1 VLSGD
6 CDIVDPRELDDLVAQ
21 GWTLMDVRTE
31 EEHAAGA
38 IPGSIN
44 VPIDSLRDQLD
55 TPADAPI
62 VVYCEVGQRGHTATA
77 LMHELGIQ
85 ARNLDGG
92 YQTRLA
98 FNRAQADD
106 PPR

>member
-1 VLSGD
+1 AGAPQRREHL
-6 CDIVDPRELDDLVAQ
+6 VDQ
-21 GWTLMDVRTE
+21 GWILMDVRTE
-31 EEHAAGA
+31 EEHSAGA

-44 VPIDSLRDQLD
+44 VPIDSLREQLD
-55 TPADAPI
+55 TPGDTPI

-92 YQTRLA
+92 YQTWKGGGGAGIVIRCRC
-98 FNRAQADD
+98 RASFS
-106 PPR
+106 

>member
-6 CDIVDPRELDDLVAQ
+6 CDIVEPSELDALVAQ
-21 GWTLMDVRTE
+21 GWTLMDVRTA

-38 IPGSIN
+38 IPGSTN
-44 VPIDSLRDQLD
+44 VPIDSLRDEID
-55 TPADAPI
+55 TLAAAPV

-77 LMHELGIQ
+77 LLQELGFR

-92 YQTRLA
+92 YQTWRATL
-98 FNRAQADD
+98 RAQAHQ
-106 PPR
+106 PAR